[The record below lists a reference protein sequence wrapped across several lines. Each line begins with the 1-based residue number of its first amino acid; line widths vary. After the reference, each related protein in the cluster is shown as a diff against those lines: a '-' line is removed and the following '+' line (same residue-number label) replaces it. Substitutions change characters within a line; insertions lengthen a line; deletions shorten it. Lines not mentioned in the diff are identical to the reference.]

1 MNKRQIAIEMRI
13 KDGKSYSEIMN
24 ELGVAKSTLSGWLK
38 SLPLPEDLKIAKQKS
53 NHKGGAVKKQ
63 RGEKSKY
70 QEISERFATLNNADK
85 GRIAE
90 AAIVFRLT
98 LIGISV
104 YRSVFDCDHFD
115 MLAYNPTSKKILKLQ
130 IKWAKETKQGLPYM
144 SLHSSS
150 KKIRYQDGAFD
161 IFVGYD
167 LFTDTA
173 YVYTQEELKK
183 NRAFVS
189 IRDDCAESWNKLV

>member
-1 MNKRQIAIEMRI
+1 MAIDMRV
-13 KDGKSYSEIMN
+13 KDGKSYGEIMN

-38 SLPLPEDLKIAKQKS
+38 SHPLSEDSKLAKQKL
-53 NHKGGAVKKQ
+53 NHKGGVVKKQ
-63 RGEKSKY
+63 RGDKSKY
-70 QEISERFATLNNADK
+70 QEMSERFVELTNVDK

-98 LIGISV
+98 VIGMSV

-115 MLAYNPTSKKILKLQ
+115 MLTCNPLNGKILKLQ
-130 IKWAKETKQGLPYM
+130 IKWARETKQGLPLM

-150 KKIRYQDGAFD
+150 KKLRYQDDAFD

-173 YVYTQEELKK
+173 YVYTKEELKE

-189 IRDDCAESWNKLV
+189 IRDDCAERWDKLV